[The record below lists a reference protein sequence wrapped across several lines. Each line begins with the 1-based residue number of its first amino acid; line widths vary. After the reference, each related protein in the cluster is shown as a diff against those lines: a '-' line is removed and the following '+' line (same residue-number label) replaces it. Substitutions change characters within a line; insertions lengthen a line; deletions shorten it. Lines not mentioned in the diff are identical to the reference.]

1 MKGMPPRQT
10 ADIFERLSKGKF
22 ISEDSNDETLKDLY
36 DVIDDEVNYELLYEY
51 FLYIGFYLE
60 KGSGYYYF
68 SRKENNSDIAKK
80 IERAYKWIDVLD
92 FLKTYGKSV
101 DRPFTQGTIFSPHQ
115 IVEECKVNHALAEKL
130 EDLQRYPKF
139 KGDKAFDRIQK
150 IIKDLTEETFVEVHN
165 EHTQE
170 YKIVAA
176 FSYLEKLVTS
186 IHITEDEHTTLSE

>member
-22 ISEDSNDETLKDLY
+22 ISEDSNDETLKNLY
-36 DVIDDEVNYELLYEY
+36 DVIDDEVNYGLLYEY
-51 FLYIGFYLE
+51 FLCIGFYLE

-68 SRKENNSDIAKK
+68 SQKEKNSDIEKK

-101 DRPFTQGTIFSPHQ
+101 DAPFTQGTIFSPHQ
-115 IVEECKVNHALAEKL
+115 IVEECKVNHVLAEKL
-130 EDLQRYPKF
+130 EDLQRYTKS
-139 KGDKAFDRIQK
+139 KGDKVFDRIQK
-150 IIKDLTEETFVEVHN
+150 IIDDLTKETFVEVHN
-165 EHTQE
+165 KHTQE
-170 YKIVAA
+170 YKVVAA